1 MFKLIFSKQV
11 KKFIEKQDRKTKQ
24 RFKEVFQKL
33 AQNPYGENIDTKKMS
48 NSNFFRL
55 RIGKYRFLYYIDG
68 EEMVIVV
75 EKGDSR
81 GDVYK

>member
-11 KKFIEKQDRKTKQ
+11 KKLIEKQDRKTKQ